1 MYSPSQTLPLSSAIS
16 MTQYRDKALVSQML
30 TDTFLSSPRSKIL
43 LITRINPYSPKQ
55 NETIFLVHH
64 IIPVP
69 YGTKTFDVEILIYF
83 PSDFPLRAP
92 EFYFFKKAMLTVEPK
107 YLVNP
112 TTRRDLLID
121 LRKFTTWN
129 RNIIYRTILYLV
141 SST

>member
-30 TDTFLSSPRSKIL
+30 TDSFLSSPRSKIL

-64 IIPVP
+64 IIPVH

-83 PSDFPLRAP
+83 PSDFPLRTP

-129 RNIIYRTILYLV
+129 RNIIYRTILYSI